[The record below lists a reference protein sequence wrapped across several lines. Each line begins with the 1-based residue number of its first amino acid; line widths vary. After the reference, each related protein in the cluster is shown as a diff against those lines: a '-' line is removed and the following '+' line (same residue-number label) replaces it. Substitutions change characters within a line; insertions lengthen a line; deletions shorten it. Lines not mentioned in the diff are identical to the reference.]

1 MTLPDIVSRAQNDG
15 LATLK
20 LAELKQIA
28 ASQGLRG
35 TSGMRK
41 GDLVSAI
48 AAAGIGSAGRGG
60 TSGVGMSTSGTSGAK
75 DSGAAA
81 DSKADSKADTVS
93 TASSNASP
101 STAIRN

>member
-15 LATLK
+15 LASLK

-28 ASQGLRG
+28 TSQGLKG

-48 AAAGIGSAGRGG
+48 ASAGIGGQRGPAGKD
-60 TSGVGMSTSGTSGAK
+60 AK
-75 DSGAAA
+75 DAKDAKPA
-81 DSKADSKADTVS
+81 K
-93 TASSNASP
+93 
-101 STAIRN
+101 